1 MDEEH
6 EEIAALKACR
16 SPFIVQMHDYLRQND
31 LHILLEVCRGGD
43 LRKLYGVETGN
54 GLLPY
59 GSQVHTTFYVACAAV
74 AVDHLHRRWFIH
86 RDVKPENLLMDGRGY
101 VKLTDTGF
109 AKQVTEDPRQDQNAG
124 CLCLPVEAFQTRH
137 P

>member
-16 SPFIVQMHDYLRQND
+16 SPFIAFIVQMHDYLRRKD
-31 LHILLEVCRGGD
+31 ELHILLEVCRGGD

-54 GLLPY
+54 GLPPY

-74 AVDHLHRRWFIH
+74 AVDL
-86 RDVKPENLLMDGRGY
+86 
-101 VKLTDTGF
+101 
-109 AKQVTEDPRQDQNAG
+109 
-124 CLCLPVEAFQTRH
+124 
-137 P
+137 